1 MNDIERIRVLLVE
14 DDDEDTL
21 VFSRFIRKLAGYS
34 VSLERVSVPDRAE
47 FALTTGHY
55 DIVFLDLNLGAAL
68 TGMEFLKRMRN
79 IGMKTPFIIV
89 TGSGDRVQ
97 AVEAMKNGAYDYLVK
112 DSLSPDLI
120 ERTIRSARKRFA
132 LEQERDLM
140 TAKLNEMIATD
151 ELTAVANRR
160 RLMEKLNEEGQRSGR
175 TGRPFALL
183 MIDLDRFKT
192 VNDRYGHQTGD
203 LVLRECAATLQSHVR
218 ATDLVA
224 RYGGEE
230 FCIVMPEAELEGA
243 AILAERL
250 RAAIMRL
257 PDPVPT
263 VSIGVAVW
271 QDGFNIDRVLS
282 DADKALYRA
291 KESGRN
297 CVAAAGDARSPARS
311 IAKPPASP
319 AA

>member
-1 MNDIERIRVLLVE
+1 MNDVERIRVLLVE

-21 VFSRFIRKLAGYS
+21 VFSRFIRKLTGYA
-34 VSLERVSVPDRAE
+34 VNMERVSVPDRAE
-47 FALTTGHY
+47 FALTTVHY
-55 DIVFLDLNLGAAL
+55 DIVFLDMNLGAAL
-68 TGMEFLKRMRN
+68 TGMEFLKRMRA

-89 TGSGDRVQ
+89 TGSSDRVQ

-132 LEQERDLM
+132 LEQERDRM

-151 ELTAVANRR
+151 DLTGVANRR

-183 MIDLDRFKT
+183 MVDLDRFKT

-218 ATDLVA
+218 ATDVVA

-230 FCIVMPEAELEGA
+230 FCIVMPETQLEGA

-250 RAAIMRL
+250 RVAIMRL

-263 VSIGVAVW
+263 VSIGIAVW
-271 QDGFNIDRVLS
+271 QEGFNVDRVLS

-297 CVAAAGDARSPARS
+297 CVAAAEDARSPAGS
-311 IAKPPASP
+311 AAKRPASP
-319 AA
+319 AV